1 MISEHDVAKA
11 AALARIHLTEIE
23 VHQFKADLERAL
35 AYFGKIQEISTDDI
49 EPLFSPAQDTVS
61 FRSDE
66 VHTFDELEQV
76 LQAAPEVAGRLFKVP
91 PVV

>member
-1 MISEHDVAKA
+1 MISESDVAKA
-11 AALARIHLTEIE
+11 AALARIQLTEIE

-35 AYFGKIQEISTDDI
+35 AHFAKIQEIATEGV

-61 FRSDE
+61 FRADE
-66 VHTFDELEQV
+66 VHEFDQMEQV
-76 LQAAPEVAGRLFKVP
+76 LAGAPEVAGRLFKVP